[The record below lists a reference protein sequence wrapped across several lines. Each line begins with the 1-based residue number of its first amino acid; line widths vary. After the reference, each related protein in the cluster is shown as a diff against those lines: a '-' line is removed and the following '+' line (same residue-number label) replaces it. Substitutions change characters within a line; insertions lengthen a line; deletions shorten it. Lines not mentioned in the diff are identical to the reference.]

1 VCGRKWAKRAKG
13 MSAPAQQLTFV
24 GRAAR
29 YIATPPTDPSA
40 AAAELATLL
49 ELRDNI
55 LEALPEADRG
65 HFSIQEQDLRGRLK
79 EWYQGMAA
87 APGAAGSP
95 GVSAISLASVGDM
108 LAEEA
113 DWEDVLADVAQLL
126 LGYPLKVQVPLDR
139 EGRPDFMDA
148 W

>member
-1 VCGRKWAKRAKG
+1 VCGSKWSKRAKG
-13 MSAPAQQLTFV
+13 MSAPGQQLTFV

-29 YIATPPTDPSA
+29 YIATPPTDPAA
-40 AAAELATLL
+40 AAAELAALL
-49 ELRDNI
+49 ELRGQI

-65 HFSIQEQDLRGRLK
+65 HFSIQEADLRGRLK
-79 EWYQGMAA
+79 DWYQSMAA
-87 APGAAGSP
+87 GPA

-113 DWEDVLADVAQLL
+113 DWEDVLADVAKLL